1 MKQQP
6 KLVLTFYTSAGA
18 MELERLCKAAGVP
31 GRLAP
36 VPRSIT
42 SDCGIGWTMPLAD
55 KPKLLAALNGR
66 DHEIAGMHEINGME
80 HKTWKTK

>member
-55 KPKLLAALNGR
+55 KPKLLAALNHRIGTEQIRAEVLRALRR
-66 DHEIAGMHEINGME
+66 DGVPE
-80 HKTWKTK
+80 